1 MKKKINLKINK
12 ISYFQ
17 LGGGDLIMEELT
29 PEKMREQM
37 TDSEWNKI
45 YMMSKDKNIYQNL
58 TTSLF
63 PTIHGNDEV
72 KKGIL

>member
-1 MKKKINLKINK
+1 
-12 ISYFQ
+12 
-17 LGGGDLIMEELT
+17 MEELT

-58 TTSLF
+58 TSSLF
-63 PTIHGNDEV
+63 PTIHGSDEV
-72 KKGIL
+72 KKGKLLKMYSLI